1 MSALSR
7 VVRVTIPDLRIAEA
21 RLEGVDHPDKVGMT
35 AVAEMNGKTLQRQ
48 QGGHHPIRT
57 EILGILLDDQLQS
70 LQQLLAG
77 SRGATKIDGQL
88 MPLLQTKDLR
98 GVAEALP
105 EVAKQHIREIM

>member
-7 VVRVTIPDLRIAEA
+7 AVRVTIPDLRIAEA

-35 AVAEMNGKTLQRQ
+35 AVVEMNGKTLRRQ
-48 QGGHHPIRT
+48 LGGHHPIRT
-57 EILGILLDDQLQS
+57 EILGILLDDQLPS
-70 LQQLLAG
+70 LQQLLVG

-88 MPLLQTKDLR
+88 MPLLQAKDLR

>member
-21 RLEGVDHPDKVGMT
+21 RLEGVDHLDRVEMTTVAEVNGMT
-35 AVAEMNGKTLQRQ
+35 PRRQ
-48 QGGHHPIRT
+48 LGGHNPIRM
-57 EILGILLDDQLQS
+57 EILGILLGDQLQP

-77 SRGATKIDGQL
+77 SRGAIKIDGQL
-88 MPLLQTKDLR
+88 MPLLQTKVLR
-98 GVAEALP
+98 GVAKALP